1 MVMPGFGSEDRNEY
15 FHPEK
20 LNLMILTIDIGNTNV
35 VCTVFDVDKK
45 IDSLRITSDLN
56 FFAKFTNLKK
66 YEVSGIVISSV
77 VPGLTPVYIETCR
90 NLFHIDP
97 VNVDYRSSGLKT
109 DVVKPEEIG
118 ADRICNVIAAIEL
131 YVKPGIVVDFG
142 TATTYDVIDPEGV
155 FIGGAIAPGID
166 VSARYLFES
175 AALLRETAFTIPKS
189 PIGKDTATNLQAGIM
204 FGAVD
209 EVEGMVRR
217 ILQETEWEN
226 PPVLLTGGFSSLIS
240 PALQIPHVLVP
251 DLTSVGMRI
260 IYEKSV
266 K

>member
-1 MVMPGFGSEDRNEY
+1 
-15 FHPEK
+15 
-20 LNLMILTIDIGNTNV
+20 MILTIDIGNTNV
-35 VCTVFDVDKK
+35 VCTLFSGKTRLE
-45 IDSLRITSDLN
+45 SLRLASDLN
-56 FFAKFTNLKK
+56 FFAKFSALKK

-90 NLFHIDP
+90 NLFHLEP

-109 DVVKPEEIG
+109 DVIKPEEIG

-131 YVKPGIVVDFG
+131 YGTPGIVVDFG

-175 AALLRETAFTIPKS
+175 AALLRDTAFTVPES

-217 ILQETEWEN
+217 ILQETQWEN
-226 PPVLLTGGFSSLIS
+226 PPVLLTGGFSPLIS
-240 PALQIPHVLVP
+240 RALQIPHILVP

-260 IYEKSV
+260 IYEKTV
-266 K
+266 KKSDG